1 MVTYSP
7 IVAFVLAVI
16 EPVAV
21 AFVHVAFVHAAFVPV
36 VDALAAAFE
45 PINTLDYL
53 TIVVVDNGAL
63 LSEMTMTLK
72 HPE

>member
-7 IVAFVLAVI
+7 IVASVLAVF

-21 AFVHVAFVHAAFVPV
+21 AFVHVAVAHAAFEPV

-45 PINTLDYL
+45 PINSLDYL
-53 TIVVVDNGAL
+53 TIVVVVVDNGAL
-63 LSEMTMTLK
+63 
-72 HPE
+72 